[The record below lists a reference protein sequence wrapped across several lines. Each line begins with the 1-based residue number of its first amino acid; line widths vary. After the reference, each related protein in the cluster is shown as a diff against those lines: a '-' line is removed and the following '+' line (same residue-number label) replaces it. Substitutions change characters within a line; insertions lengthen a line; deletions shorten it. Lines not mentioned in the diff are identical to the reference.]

1 MKKNKEESISLN
13 DEEMEILIQEAD
25 TEAAADMLTQVDEP
39 EDEPVDEE
47 EAIQRATADKDRFVV
62 LLEKEYEWNKEKITQ
77 LDLSGVQN
85 LTTSD
90 LEYVDRVLELMRR
103 NPKNKY
109 MDTTYQKHIAMRITG
124 LPAEF
129 FNKLKLRDM
138 LTIVA
143 VLYNYFLFG

>member
-1 MKKNKEESISLN
+1 MKNNKEESILLN
-13 DEEMEILIQEAD
+13 DEEMETLIQEAD
-25 TEAAADMLTQVDEP
+25 TEAAADMLTQVEEP

-90 LEYVDRVLELMRR
+90 LEYADRVLELMRR

-109 MDTTYQKHIAMRITG
+109 MDTTYQKHVAMRITG